1 MVAAWA
7 LKQVVFATRD
17 AAPSASDEF
26 RRHPHAAVR
35 AFRVPL
41 LPTLVHPPGIVTPEV
56 QQHCKCAAVVP
67 IQPQD
72 LPGGGLQVH
81 EAAFHS
87 QMELVHQTVQIE
99 DQATR
104 LSSTLQDH
112 LPASG
117 GCISASVRA
126 NNPNSQMLLLLL
138 FLRPLLL
145 LRLLL
150 GILPR
155 LDTQTAQPSRHECPQ
170 QMNPPLAS
178 DQP

>member
-7 LKQVVFATRD
+7 LRQVVFATRD

-35 AFRVPL
+35 VFRVPL
-41 LPTLVHPPGIVTPEV
+41 LPTLVHPPGIVTPGV
-56 QQHCKCAAVVP
+56 QQHCKCAAVFP

-112 LPASG
+112 LLASG
-117 GCISASVRA
+117 SVRA
-126 NNPNSQMLLLLL
+126 NSPKQSEAAAALVT
-138 FLRPLLL
+138 F
-145 LRLLL
+145 
-150 GILPR
+150 
-155 LDTQTAQPSRHECPQ
+155 A
-170 QMNPPLAS
+170 AS
-178 DQP
+178 PAREVAVEAVAVAAVFVAAVGQVVAVVEGHALVA